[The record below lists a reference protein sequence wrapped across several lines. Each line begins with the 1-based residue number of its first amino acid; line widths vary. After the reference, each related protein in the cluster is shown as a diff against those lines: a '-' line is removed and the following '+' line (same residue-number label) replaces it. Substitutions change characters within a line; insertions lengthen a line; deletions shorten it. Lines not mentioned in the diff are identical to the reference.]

1 MAKNF
6 YNPELGLEDMHGY
19 FVRLVLNSTDFLGGF
34 LFKYMGLRSSSDL
47 PIEKSYLLTIIAYLL
62 FAVAIVVTYKNN
74 RPMFF
79 VGIYAGT
86 MNFASFVLLQTVWSQ
101 DRFLMI
107 FYPLILMF
115 LLAGLYYLVKNSLR
129 WIYIVAFGMVL
140 LCTGI
145 HAVTKIGE
153 KAPVLQQ
160 NMMGN
165 DLYGLTPDWENFIK
179 MSRWVDKNLPK
190 DAVVVSRKP
199 SISYIYTGREFNAIM
214 NVPSQSL
221 DEVSQE
227 VKANSNNFVYVIVDG
242 ANEIS
247 DLKPYIYTIFTP
259 KQGGEGMHIDTT
271 AVTFA
276 IMYKIEKSEFYSEI
290 DSGNFK
296 GTITDLFGSYGIKY
310 TIDFDGFIKQFYEDK
325 NALFQ
330 MNNPDLLLAN
340 IKQARMQY
348 FLLPK
353 IRLYTYHNTGM
364 YVNTIHKYIQIISMK
379 YPGKFILIHT
389 IGKDETCE
397 LAEYTGGY

>member
-1 MAKNF
+1 
-6 YNPELGLEDMHGY
+6 
-19 FVRLVLNSTDFLGGF
+19 
-34 LFKYMGLRSSSDL
+34 
-47 PIEKSYLLTIIAYLL
+47 
-62 FAVAIVVTYKNN
+62 
-74 RPMFF
+74 MFF
-79 VGIYAGT
+79 LTFI
-86 MNFASFVLLQTVWSQ
+86 LLSKIWAQ

-153 KAPVLQQ
+153 KAPILQQ

-199 SISYIYTGREFNAIM
+199 SISYIYTGREFNALM

-227 VKANSNNFVYVIVDG
+227 VKANSDNFVYVIVDG
-242 ANEIS
+242 VNGEVS
-247 DLKPYIYTIFTP
+247 DLKPYIYTIFQS
-259 KQGGEGMHIDTT
+259 KQGGEVFHIDTT

-276 IMYKIEKSEFYSEI
+276 IMYKINKSDFYNEI
-290 DSGNFK
+290 DSGSFQ
-296 GTITDLFGSYGIKY
+296 GTLIDLFGSYGIKY
-310 TIDFDGFIKQFYEDK
+310 TIDFDGFIKQFYESK
-325 NALFQ
+325 TALFQ
-330 MNNPDLLLAN
+330 INNPDILLAN

-364 YVNTIHKYIQIISMK
+364 YVNTIHQYIRYISMK